1 MTKKEYLVKLLSV
14 VWDGTLNIAPDILYL
29 IENNNIDDNII
40 DSLYEIFHNAIKA
53 TGNIIQKTKLQ
64 KWLNALDKIKSLE
77 KAQGISDQKDIQDLD
92 DFLKNI

>member
-1 MTKKEYLVKLLSV
+1 
-14 VWDGTLNIAPDILYL
+14 LNIAPDILYL

-64 KWLNALDKIKSLE
+64 K
-77 KAQGISDQKDIQDLD
+77 
-92 DFLKNI
+92 